1 MKATKVFT
9 GLSSQHSLTRRSESA
24 FGGKADIRRN
34 RSCVGVTLLT
44 QSGHE
49 RPAFA
54 ALHGPDL
61 LYLTSNHW
69 VGG

>member
-34 RSCVGVTLLT
+34 RSCVGGTLSKRPNHRFG
-44 QSGHE
+44 QST
-49 RPAFA
+49 P
-54 ALHGPDL
+54 
-61 LYLTSNHW
+61 
-69 VGG
+69 